1 MQAGWNF
8 RVLLAYGTLLLAG
21 IQLSNVETVIP
32 YIAEQL
38 GSPGLVVALIVPG
51 FTAGTLL
58 GTALGPKVLHIAR
71 SVAGLLGGIALAE
84 AALTA
89 LVAVDV
95 TLVPSRFVA
104 YPLLLLCVLLGIA
117 AGSLQVG
124 WPLAMTALL
133 SARQRSSLL
142 LRQNGFSAA
151 LAIVIT
157 GFFAIHF
164 LRDLL
169 AWQDIYLLWV
179 GVAAIVLCAVCCLA
193 LRTPGVE
200 LAGQREPMLD
210 TLRNGHSYL
219 RANPWL
225 RRFLTIQLIF
235 MSVIFSATFY
245 AIYAGESLSAGDGYL
260 DDLVVFYGVGLLTGI
275 PLWTVVNRRLGAR
288 GMYAG
293 GAAISVVAAIFC
305 IVSLHWQLLPVL
317 WTMGFALLLSAVA
330 VQAIRPAAYDW
341 VFSHA
346 SAEEMVMV
354 ISYSQIVSGLGA
366 IFVSFVFSVAAGFGP
381 HIWPLGLV
389 LALTGI
395 ACLAAT
401 RVPRTTAKA

>member
-1 MQAGWNF
+1 VQAGWNF

-38 GSPGLVVALIVPG
+38 GSPRLVVALIVPG
-51 FTAGTLL
+51 FTAGALL
-58 GTALGPKVLHIAR
+58 GTALGPKALHIAS
-71 SVAGLLGGIALAE
+71 SVAGLLGGIALIE

-89 LVAVDV
+89 LIAVDV

-124 WPLAMTALL
+124 WPMAMTALL
-133 SARQRSSLL
+133 SARQRSNLL

-169 AWQDIYLLWV
+169 AWQDIYLLWI
-179 GVAAIVLCAVCCLA
+179 GVAAIALGAVCCLA
-193 LRTPGVE
+193 LRTHGVE
-200 LAGQREPMLD
+200 LAGRPERTLQ
-210 TLRNGHSYL
+210 TLRNGHAYL
-219 RANPWL
+219 RTNRWL
-225 RRFLTIQLIF
+225 RRFLTTQLIF
-235 MSVIFSATFY
+235 MSVIYSPTFY
-245 AIYAGESLSAGDGYL
+245 AIYAGESLSAGQDYL
-260 DDLVVFYGVGLLTGI
+260 DDLIVFFGIGLLAGI
-275 PLWTVVNRRLGAR
+275 PLWTVVNKRLGAR
-288 GMYAG
+288 AMYACS
-293 GAAISVVAAIFC
+293 AAISVLAAVFC
-305 IVSLHWQLLPVL
+305 IVSQHWHLLPVL
-317 WTMGFALLLSAVA
+317 WTMGFALLLSAIA
-330 VQAIRPAAYDW
+330 TQAIRPAAYDW

-354 ISYSQIVSGLGA
+354 ISYSQIVSGIGA
-366 IFVSFVFSVAAGFGP
+366 IFVSFAFSVAAGHGP

-389 LALTGI
+389 LALTGV

-401 RVPRTTAKA
+401 RVPRTTAA